1 MTSIMTLPNYMTGFL
16 HELGPSSGVY
26 SFVSYPSAI
35 LPSNRPKYRN
45 ESATNIMHDRRV
57 VRGNTYAQRIPM
69 RSMNVTAT
77 TDTAEMRQREAER
90 RAYAKRRVLPN
101 IDSRIRVTTLAASHN
116 GRASELGR
124 HATNGES
131 GTPDARHLAARARA
145 RKRLTGLY
153 SSSHGS
159 VSGSG
164 STAPLDGRKHC
175 QIQTE
180 KWLEEIQVQLNVS
193 TFNLKTSRLY
203 NPWLKL
209 GSFS

>member
-35 LPSNRPKYRN
+35 LPANRPKYRN
-45 ESATNIMHDRRV
+45 EASTNIMHDRRV
-57 VRGNTYAQRIPM
+57 VRGNTYSHRIPL

-77 TDTAEMRQREAER
+77 TDTAEMRHREAER
-90 RAYAKRRVLPN
+90 RAYIKKRILPN
-101 IDSRIRVTTLAASHN
+101 IDGRVRLTTTSHN
-116 GRASELGR
+116 GKTTELTRPSTYGDV
-124 HATNGES
+124 T
-131 GTPDARHLAARARA
+131 TPDARHLAARARA

-153 SSSHGS
+153 NSSHDS
-159 VSGSG
+159 V

-180 KWLEEIQVQLNVS
+180 KWLEEIQV
-193 TFNLKTSRLY
+193 
-203 NPWLKL
+203 
-209 GSFS
+209 

>member
-35 LPSNRPKYRN
+35 LPTNRPKYRN
-45 ESATNIMHDRRV
+45 ESSTNIMHDRRV
-57 VRGNTYAQRIPM
+57 VRGNTYAQRIPL

-90 RAYAKRRVLPN
+90 RAYVKRRVLPN
-101 IDSRIRVTTLAASHN
+101 IDGRIRVTTAASHN
-116 GRASELGR
+116 GRASDLGR
-124 HATNGES
+124 HTMNGDS
-131 GTPDARHLAARARA
+131 AATPDARHLAARARA
-145 RKRLTGLY
+145 RRRLTGLY
-153 SSSHGS
+153 SSGQGS
-159 VSGSG
+159 GSGSG

-180 KWLEEIQVQLNVS
+180 KWLEEIQVPSDPKVFRS
-193 TFNLKTSRLY
+193 
-203 NPWLKL
+203 
-209 GSFS
+209 